1 MATHSD
7 ALSGV
12 LFGQVR
18 SRVLGLLYGRPDQS
32 FYVREIARGVDVS
45 VGTVQRELE
54 KLARAGLV
62 VRTSSGNQVF
72 YQANQQNPVFPEM
85 RALINKT
92 VGVFNVLRS
101 ALQPLSNEIV
111 VAFVYGSFARQQ
123 ETAQS
128 DVDLMIVGKVKL
140 DDVLAQLSR
149 AEAALGRP
157 VNPTVY
163 SASEFRSKL
172 ASGNHFVNAL
182 VKGEKVFLFGNE
194 DELRKVG
201 GIRVATT
208 GTHQPRRN

>member
-1 MATHSD
+1 MATPLN
-7 ALSGV
+7 ALSNV

-18 SRVLGLLYGRPDQS
+18 SRVLGLLYGRPDQL
-32 FYVREIARGVDVS
+32 FYVREIARDVDIS

-54 KLARAGLV
+54 KLAQVGLV
-62 VRTSSGNQVF
+62 VRTSRGNQVF

-85 RALINKT
+85 RALVNKT

-101 ALQPLSNEIV
+101 ALERLSNQIV
-111 VAFVYGSFARQQ
+111 VAFVYGSVARQQ
-123 ETAQS
+123 ENAQS

-140 DDVLAQLSR
+140 DDVLSQLSG

-163 SASEFRSKL
+163 SATEFRSKL
-172 ASGNHFVNAL
+172 ALGNHFVSAV
-182 VKGEKVFLFGNE
+182 VKGVKVFLFGNE

-208 GTHQPRRN
+208 GTHQPK